1 MTVAE
6 LPIIDGSDSTEPLR
20 TILVSRLLGCSYQWK
35 RNRPVIDYLGLRSVF
50 IDNPPDGLFSK
61 MINSNTHP
69 SFVKLI
75 DGEVDIII
83 TARGISRDEAKY
95 ALEKNVKLLEKPIA
109 MDGLV
114 FIVNAQNPVE
124 NLSHQQIKDIYLKRI
139 TNWNQVGGED
149 ASITA
154 YVRNAN
160 SGSQEKFET
169 IVMDETEIGQMEIL
183 NVEQGYLMTSPYDQ
197 LYRNKN
203 GIAFT
208 PYYYYKFIVDWDV
221 VKAIKIN
228 GIEPD
233 KESLELKQTNASQES
248 SVKSLYPFTTTV
260 EVAVRMDCPKD
271 SPAYKIYEMLSTK
284 EGQDIVEESGYVRY
298 QY

>member
-1 MTVAE
+1 MRFGFFYSLVLIILGVSFQGCKSDDNNPKEAVGLINNMTVAE

-50 IDNPPDGLFSK
+50 IANPPDGLFSK

-124 NLSHQQIKDIYLKRI
+124 NLSHQQIKGTTLRLIAAVSML
-139 TNWNQVGGED
+139 
-149 ASITA
+149 
-154 YVRNAN
+154 N
-160 SGSQEKFET
+160 SMLIPHG
-169 IVMDETEIGQMEIL
+169 L
-183 NVEQGYLMTSPYDQ
+183 
-197 LYRNKN
+197 
-203 GIAFT
+203 
-208 PYYYYKFIVDWDV
+208 
-221 VKAIKIN
+221 
-228 GIEPD
+228 
-233 KESLELKQTNASQES
+233 SL
-248 SVKSLYPFTTTV
+248 
-260 EVAVRMDCPKD
+260 RM
-271 SPAYKIYEMLSTK
+271 M
-284 EGQDIVEESGYVRY
+284 QW
-298 QY
+298 